1 MDSYL
6 TFDKREPSNDEIV
19 PEVSDQAGHQQG
31 RHAGREEQMV
41 KFGYGLEHEAAD
53 GKRRRADAGEA
64 ADATKRKKGNTGKE
78 DHSSDKKVK
87 SQVHGEWAYME
98 AV

>member
-1 MDSYL
+1 
-6 TFDKREPSNDEIV
+6 
-19 PEVSDQAGHQQG
+19 
-31 RHAGREEQMV
+31 MV
-41 KFGYGLEHEAAD
+41 KFGYRLEHEAAD

-64 ADATKRKKGNTGKE
+64 ADATKRKKGNSGKE

-87 SQVHGEWAYME
+87 SEVHGEWAYME